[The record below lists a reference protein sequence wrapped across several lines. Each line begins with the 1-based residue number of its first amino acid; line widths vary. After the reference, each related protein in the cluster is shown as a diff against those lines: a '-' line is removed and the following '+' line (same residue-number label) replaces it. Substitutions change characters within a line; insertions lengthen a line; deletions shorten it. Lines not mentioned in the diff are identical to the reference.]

1 MIGTSSAKVT
11 ATGNVTTRPARLI
24 AIHAVCAGS
33 AGSIVLKDSS
43 TGSTLFDIDT
53 PGSATAVIETYIGD
67 EGMRFSTQIHATLTN
82 VTSLTCFLHNEKT
95 RQTTPKN

>member
-1 MIGTSSAKVT
+1 MIGTSSSKVT

-67 EGMRFSTQIHATLTN
+67 DGIRFATQIHATLTN
-82 VTSLTCFLHNEKT
+82 VTSLTCFFA
-95 RQTTPKN
+95 

>member
-1 MIGTSSAKVT
+1 
-11 ATGNVTTRPARLI
+11 
-24 AIHAVCAGS
+24 
-33 AGSIVLKDSS
+33 
-43 TGSTLFDIDT
+43 LFDIDT